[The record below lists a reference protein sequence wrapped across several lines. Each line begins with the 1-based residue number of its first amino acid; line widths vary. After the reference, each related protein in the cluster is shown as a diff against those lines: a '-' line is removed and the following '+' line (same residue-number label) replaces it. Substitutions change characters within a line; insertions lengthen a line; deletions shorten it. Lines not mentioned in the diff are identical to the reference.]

1 MSAAIEL
8 DKVRFSWSSQVPII
22 DIDHWRVDCGDTLL
36 LRGASGS
43 GKSTLL
49 SLLAG
54 INKPQR
60 GEICLLGSDITRLSA
75 RQRDKFRADH
85 IGYIFQQFNLLPY
98 LSAHENVLLG
108 VHFSALRRQR
118 LTQSATQ
125 TATDYLSR
133 LGLSKQ
139 QQQQPAA
146 VLSVGQQQRVAA
158 ARALIGAPEIL
169 IADEPTSA
177 LDTEHRDVFIKLLL
191 ELSQAN
197 NTTVVFVTHDAT
209 LAGHFNTHTE
219 LSQLNPLPQTASAGG
234 SNV

>member
-1 MSAAIEL
+1 MPAAIAIEDL
-8 DKVRFSWSSQVPII
+8 LFSWSSQAPTI
-22 DIDHWRVDCGDTLL
+22 DIKQWRVTTGDTLL

-60 GEICLLGSDITRLSA
+60 GTIRLLDTDITQLSA
-75 RQRDKFRADH
+75 RQRDKFRAEH

-98 LSAHENVLLG
+98 LSAQENVLLG
-108 VHFSALRRQR
+108 VQFSALRRKR
-118 LTQSATQ
+118 LSQ
-125 TATDYLSR
+125 TAGQTASDYLTR
-133 LGLSKQ
+133 LGLSVQ

-146 VLSVGQQQRVAA
+146 ALSVGQQQRVAA
-158 ARALIGAPEIL
+158 ARALIGAPELL

-177 LDTEHRDVFIKLLL
+177 LDTEHRDAFIQLLL

-209 LAGHFNTHTE
+209 LAEHFHTHTE
-219 LSQLNPLPQTASAGG
+219 LSVLNNAQPIAVAGG
-234 SNV
+234 G